1 MAKISVFVLNRSSPF
16 SLNSFTKTQN
26 EVKWGPSQNSEQH
39 IFEQVVTC
47 LFFVADKNKYKEIKQ
62 YVLQRLYAK
71 YGISGKKSY
80 VLAYDEM
87 GFT

>member
-1 MAKISVFVLNRSSPF
+1 
-16 SLNSFTKTQN
+16 
-26 EVKWGPSQNSEQH
+26 
-39 IFEQVVTC
+39 
-47 LFFVADKNKYKEIKQ
+47 VADKNKYKEIKQ